1 MSAATQTERAG
12 KAIRDL
18 IISGV
23 VLPGER
29 LAEVQLAE
37 RLHMSRTPVRS
48 ALNTLSHE
56 GLVQA
61 LPGRGDAV
69 ASFAAADLRHA
80 VELRGLLEGA
90 AARHAAERDLSVFE
104 LDQLNRVLKDIDTL
118 FEDSPSEDSAPWKDH
133 VHEYIDL
140 NEEFH
145 RLLVETA
152 QNPVL
157 ARLYEQLTKL
167 PFASPS
173 DLVVGY
179 WHLPGSHSKFVAAQQ
194 QHWAIVES
202 IATRRGTRAEFLGRE
217 HAEITTKALD
227 EMLHGGALARN
238 LMAAVPRRTATA
250 ESN

>member
-1 MSAATQTERAG
+1 MSEATQTDRAVN
-12 KAIRDL
+12 AIRDL

-29 LAEVQLAE
+29 LGEVQLAE
-37 RLHMSRTPVRS
+37 RLNMSRTPVRS

-61 LPGRGDAV
+61 LPGRGYAV
-69 ASFAAADLRHA
+69 ASFAAEDLRHA
-80 VELRGLLEGA
+80 VELRGLLEGT
-90 AARHAAERDLSVFE
+90 AARQAAERGVNAVEVDRF
-104 LDQLNRVLKDIDTL
+104 NRVLDDLDRL
-118 FEDSPSEDSAPWKDH
+118 FEDPGTWPDH
-133 VHEYIDL
+133 VHQFIDL

-145 RLLVETA
+145 RLVVESA

-157 ARLYEQLTKL
+157 TRLYETLTKL

-194 QHWAIVES
+194 QHWAIAES
-202 IATRRGTRAEFLGRE
+202 ITAGRGTRAEFLGRE
-217 HAEITTKALD
+217 HSEITTKALD
-227 EMLHGGALARN
+227 EMVRGGTLGRN
-238 LMAAVPRRTATA
+238 LMSAPRHEQTSRTAI
-250 ESN
+250 

>member
-1 MSAATQTERAG
+1 MSDATQTARAG

-29 LAEVQLAE
+29 LAEVQLAD
-37 RLHMSRTPVRS
+37 RLNMSRTPVRS

-56 GLVQA
+56 GLVES
-61 LPGRGDAV
+61 LPGRGYAV
-69 ASFAAADLRHA
+69 ASFAADDLRHA
-80 VELRGLLEGA
+80 VELRGLLEGT
-90 AARHAAERDLSVFE
+90 AARQAAERGAAIFE
-104 LDQLNRVLKDIDTL
+104 VDQLNRVLQDIDAL
-118 FEDSPSEDSAPWKDH
+118 FQDQTTWKDH
-133 VHEYIDL
+133 VHEYVDL

-145 RLLVETA
+145 RLLIESA

-157 ARLYEQLTKL
+157 ARLYEQLIKL

-179 WHLPGSHSKFVAAQQ
+179 WHLPGSFGKFTAAQH

-202 IATRRGTRAEFLGRE
+202 IAAGRGTRAEFLGRE
-217 HAEITTKALD
+217 HAEITTKALG
-227 EMLHGGALARN
+227 EMLRSGALSRD
-238 LMAAVPRRTATA
+238 LMATATRRSGPA
-250 ESN
+250 ARG